1 VPTPATI
8 QAGAGL
14 PIRSRSCRISAAR
27 FDTVAV
33 DRTTE
38 VVQVVHVVAAGVGG
52 KLLRPLVHGQRRID
66 GAPAPAVL
74 LDPGEL
80 RLGRPERDDRRALFA
95 NPVGAALL
103 GNPDADDM
111 RAHAEAVA
119 NVLIDGITVTPP

>member
-14 PIRSRSCRISAAR
+14 PIRFEVVQDLSGQVRHA
-27 FDTVAV
+27 VAV

-80 RLGRPERDDRRALFA
+80 RLGRPDRDDRRALFA

-103 GNPDADDM
+103 GNPTRTTSAP
-111 RAHAEAVA
+111 
-119 NVLIDGITVTPP
+119 TPKPWRTCSSTASR